1 MFHLS
6 TLPVCF
12 DLPLW
17 FMRFTCEFH
26 LIARS
31 SARSHERN
39 EIPFIEN
46 ETFVENVLACAVY
59 LFTVRTNVF

>member
-1 MFHLS
+1 MFHLC
-6 TLPVCF
+6 TLPMWLPVCF
-12 DLPLW
+12 DLPLR

-39 EIPFIEN
+39 EIHFIEN
-46 ETFVENVLACAVY
+46 ETFGRKCACLCGLPVY
-59 LFTVRTNVF
+59 S